1 MDKKKKQF
9 WLSAAA
15 IALAVL
21 FVLGYLFIS
30 FFDEAAPGFQTE
42 QITHIDIPFRAD
54 GTVTISNPQ
63 GEQLYQGTI
72 EIASTDQ
79 QREQGLMY
87 RDSLGADQGMLFVF
101 PAEAPQAFWMK
112 NTRMALDILYI
123 GANGTIVSIAENA
136 RPYDETSLP
145 SQAPA
150 QYVLEIPGGMCAAR
164 GIQAGDSVSWTQD

>member
-30 FFDEAAPGFQTE
+30 FFDEAAPGFQAE
-42 QITHIDIPFRAD
+42 QTTHIDIPFRAD

-87 RDSLGADQGMLFVF
+87 RCLLYTSDAAD
-101 PAEAPQAFWMK
+101 E
-112 NTRMALDILYI
+112 
-123 GANGTIVSIAENA
+123 
-136 RPYDETSLP
+136 
-145 SQAPA
+145 
-150 QYVLEIPGGMCAAR
+150 
-164 GIQAGDSVSWTQD
+164 